1 MPYFAVRFGAY
12 DIMQRCYA
20 GLPPDD
26 ERRRLLG
33 TLSPAATF
41 GMLAGMA
48 AWAASSLTFPFELVR
63 RRAMVGPSEANP
75 LAAMLRIAREE
86 GACFRTLTR
95 LAESWEREELL
106 RAQLELEAPDTATA

>member
-1 MPYFAVRFGAY
+1 MLALRRGAAAQVMPYFAVRFGAY

-48 AWAASSLTFPFELVR
+48 A
-63 RRAMVGPSEANP
+63 
-75 LAAMLRIAREE
+75 
-86 GACFRTLTR
+86 
-95 LAESWEREELL
+95 
-106 RAQLELEAPDTATA
+106 

>member
-48 AWAASSLTFPFELVR
+48 A
-63 RRAMVGPSEANP
+63 
-75 LAAMLRIAREE
+75 
-86 GACFRTLTR
+86 
-95 LAESWEREELL
+95 
-106 RAQLELEAPDTATA
+106 

>member
-1 MPYFAVRFGAY
+1 MMVVVLAPRRGAAAQVMPYFAVRFGAY

-48 AWAASSLTFPFELVR
+48 AWAVILGRGAPDYGRRYLGRISCAR
-63 RRAMVGPSEANP
+63 RRA
-75 LAAMLRIAREE
+75 
-86 GACFRTLTR
+86 
-95 LAESWEREELL
+95 
-106 RAQLELEAPDTATA
+106 